1 MSDFVVISIFSSWLF
16 GRLSHTVTFTHEKV
30 EIHEREV
37 EVSGSP
43 KFFCNRSLSQKWKR
57 FDVVLTNGSV
67 HKVWD
72 VVGVPT
78 FGHSISGV
86 QDPVAEGQGGLP
98 SATPFFTLLKPR
110 NIFAIFGQA
119 ITSVIRAHGG
129 VAVQIT
135 LPIIHSAHLASYE
148 R

>member
-1 MSDFVVISIFSSWLF
+1 MGH
-16 GRLSHTVTFTHEKV
+16 GR
-30 EIHEREV
+30 
-37 EVSGSP
+37 
-43 KFFCNRSLSQKWKR
+43 C
-57 FDVVLTNGSV
+57 
-67 HKVWD
+67 
-72 VVGVPT
+72 T

-135 LPIIHSAHLASYE
+135 LPIILSIHLASYE
-148 R
+148 